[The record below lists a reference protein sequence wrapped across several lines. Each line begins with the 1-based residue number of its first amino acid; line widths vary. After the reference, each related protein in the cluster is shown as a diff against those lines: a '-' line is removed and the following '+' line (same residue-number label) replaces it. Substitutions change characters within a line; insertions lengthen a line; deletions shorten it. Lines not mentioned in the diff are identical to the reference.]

1 MTTTETRALV
11 DIPAALLPL
20 IQLPPLEVLPD
31 ARARGAECVWGGEP
45 LSTATA
51 VDLGERKDDGVHW
64 FPRACRPCTRR
75 AVLAARNNHPG
86 SCEQCAEDASRCETR
101 HALHSLA
108 LELRTCRP

>member
-20 IQLPPLEVLPD
+20 ILLPPLDVLPD

-51 VDLGERKDDGVHW
+51 VDLGERETDGGHW

-75 AVLAARNNHPG
+75 AVLAARNAHPG
-86 SCEQCAEDASRCETR
+86 LCEQCTDDATICETR
-101 HALHSLA
+101 RALHALA
-108 LELRTCRP
+108 LELRR